1 MLCLTGFSLPW
12 NGSSDHPPLLSSM
25 DVQAFLCCWA
35 HQCVLFFLKRMYQ
48 TVDLATPN
56 VPAISLVDFFRFWSL
71 IIVCLTCME
80 SSFDSMLWVHSNS
93 SHGTLMPQMTTPYH
107 TAQKHGG
114 VKMRNISGLQFFWD
128 QPKHPINS
136 GHQACLE
143 FSFLAACIYCR
154 FLWSTPQMAQLP
166 PHVPKPILQIQ
177 TRW

>member
-1 MLCLTGFSLPW
+1 MERILR
-12 NGSSDHPPLLSSM
+12 SSTTVFLLGCPGLFMLLSSP
-25 DVQAFLCCWA
+25 VCSF
-35 HQCVLFFLKRMYQ
+35 FFLKRMYQ

-56 VPAISLVDFFRFWSL
+56 VPAISLMDLFRL
-71 IIVCLTCME
+71 KPNDCLFNLHGE
-80 SSFDSMLWVHSNS
+80 LLWQHDVSSQQQLTWYLNATDDDPLPHSPKAWWCQDEE
-93 SHGTLMPQMTTPYH
+93 HLRFT
-107 TAQKHGG
+107 
-114 VKMRNISGLQFFWD
+114 IFWD

-154 FLWSTPQMAQLP
+154 FMWSTPQMAQLP